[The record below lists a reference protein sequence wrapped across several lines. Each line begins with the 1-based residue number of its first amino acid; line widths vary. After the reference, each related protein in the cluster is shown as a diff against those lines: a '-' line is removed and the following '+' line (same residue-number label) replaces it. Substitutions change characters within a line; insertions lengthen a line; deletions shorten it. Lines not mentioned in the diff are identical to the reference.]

1 MHPSPTQ
8 PIRPPHFGFGF
19 RFRPEGMRLR
29 RWQKQNLRN
38 GTARKRASAKTM
50 TPSCP
55 SSPPVFS
62 PLEAAQMEH
71 DDWLTGPYTD
81 DWLDVPDIPS
91 TWNLE
96 DDE

>member
-1 MHPSPTQ
+1 MAKTKPTQ
-8 PIRPPHFGFGF
+8 LHRS
-19 RFRPEGMRLR
+19 LA
-29 RWQKQNLRN
+29 L
-38 GTARKRASAKTM
+38 ASAKTI
-50 TPSCP
+50 TLSCP

-91 TWNLE
+91 TWDLE